1 MESKNFCN
9 DKFIEE
15 YNSFL
20 KQLEPISEDIQSKEI
35 INTLKEECETDKLTR
50 GMVFYNTLKDDS
62 IFELF
67 CKSKIKIFSSKDK
80 ETSLLSTSL
89 FGEQLPL
96 KKLINNQDQKTKDII
111 WKYLH
116 LFYFLLESNNKNRST
131 RKSKISKILKENNSS
146 TKENLTDNVKN
157 ELLDVDVND
166 DTNNMIDDIV
176 KSFEKTLSGNSANPF
191 ESIMEITQKITE
203 KYNDKIESGDIE
215 LDKLMD
221 SIQKSIPGMPNLM
234 GEGGEGGMAGLG
246 AMFGGQK
253 KPVEKVIIDD
263 SFSTDN
269 VELGDKD
276 KKEGSGMNLTNML
289 NMMNSMNKGAG
300 EGGGDSGM
308 PNMGGI
314 FSMLGKLDNIN
325 NEEDAEKLK
334 EEMDSY
340 LEKELGVDVSKLNQQ
355 LSDAQEKITDKV
367 NDDVIEYTNDNIK

>member
-80 ETSLLSTSL
+80 ETSLLSNSL

>member
-80 ETSLLSTSL
+80 ETSLLSNSL

-146 TKENLTDNVKN
+146 TKENLTDDVKN

>member
-20 KQLEPISEDIQSKEI
+20 NQLETIVEEAPNKDI
-35 INTLKEECETDKLTR
+35 INTLKKECETDKLTR
-50 GMVFYNTLKDDS
+50 GLLFYNTLKSDS

-80 ETSLLSTSL
+80 ETSLLSNSL
-89 FGEQLPL
+89 FGEQFPL
-96 KKLINNQDQKTKDII
+96 KKLINNQEQKTKDII

-116 LFYFLLESNNKNRST
+116 LFYFLLESNNENRSN
-131 RKSKISKILKENNSS
+131 RKSQIAKLLRKHKEEQ
-146 TKENLTDNVKN
+146 KNLTKDVKN
-157 ELLDVDVND
+157 DLLVVDVND
-166 DTNNMIDDIV
+166 ETNDMIDDIV
-176 KSFEKTLSGNSANPF
+176 KSFEKTLSGDNANPF

-215 LDKLMD
+215 LDKLMS
-221 SIQKSIPGMPNLM
+221 SIQSSIPGMPNLM
-234 GEGGEGGMAGLG
+234 GEGGMGGLG

-263 SFSTDN
+263 NFSTDN
-269 VELGDKD
+269 VELGNKD

-289 NMMNSMNKGAG
+289 NMMNSMNKGG
-300 EGGGDSGM
+300 EGGGEGGM

-314 FSMLGKLDNIN
+314 FSMLGKLDSVN

-334 EEMDSY
+334 EEMDMY

-355 LSDAQEKITDKV
+355 LTDAQEKITNKV
-367 NDDVIEYTNDNIK
+367 TDEHD

>member
-1 MESKNFCN
+1 
-9 DKFIEE
+9 
-15 YNSFL
+15 
-20 KQLEPISEDIQSKEI
+20 
-35 INTLKEECETDKLTR
+35 
-50 GMVFYNTLKDDS
+50 
-62 IFELF
+62 
-67 CKSKIKIFSSKDK
+67 
-80 ETSLLSTSL
+80 
-89 FGEQLPL
+89 
-96 KKLINNQDQKTKDII
+96 
-111 WKYLH
+111 
-116 LFYFLLESNNKNRST
+116 
-131 RKSKISKILKENNSS
+131 
-146 TKENLTDNVKN
+146 
-157 ELLDVDVND
+157 
-166 DTNNMIDDIV
+166 
-176 KSFEKTLSGNSANPF
+176 
-191 ESIMEITQKITE
+191 MEITQKITE

>member
-80 ETSLLSTSL
+80 ETSLLSNSL

-146 TKENLTDNVKN
+146 TKENLTDDVKN

-221 SIQKSIPGMPNLM
+221 SIQKSITGMPNLM